1 MRGLA
6 FLALQRYFYQRSLVG
21 VMLDPRVLNRCL
33 AMFLSYFRFSQPA
46 QKKARRQKRA
56 AKAAAV
62 APRPTGGMLRPA
74 VHCPTIKYNSKLRL
88 GRGFSLEELKAA
100 GISAKFAPTIGI
112 AVDSR
117 RFNKSVES
125 MTRNVARLN
134 EYKSKLVLF
143 PKAKL
148 ASPGKG
154 EASVA
159 EQAAA
164 TQFVGTLMPLAK
176 AKPTTEMAP
185 ITDEMKATMNFS
197 TLRKAFI
204 TKKLVGTRMKQA
216 KDKAEAEAIKAKEAS
231 K

>member
-1 MRGLA
+1 
-6 FLALQRYFYQRSLVG
+6 
-21 VMLDPRVLNRCL
+21 MLFIYSRC
-33 AMFLSYFRFSQPA
+33 RFSQPA

-62 APRPTGGMLRPA
+62 APRPTGGLLRPA
-74 VHCPTIKYNSKLRL
+74 VHCTTIKYNSKLRL

-112 AVDSR
+112 AVDAR

-125 MTRNVARLN
+125 LTRNVARLT
-134 EYKSKLVLF
+134 EYKAKLVLF

-164 TQFVGTLMPLAK
+164 TQFVGTVMPLAK
-176 AKPTTEMAP
+176 AVPAVEVAALTA
-185 ITDEMKATMNFS
+185 EMKAVMNYS
-197 TLRKAFI
+197 TLRGAFT
-204 TKKLVGTRMKQA
+204 TKKLVGKRLKQA